1 MSHIDRN
8 YLFDIKQPR
17 KRLAAGVDGHRE
29 RRLHAETQQRAC
41 VLHEEVAYV
50 VPERVVEE
58 VAVRRGEE
66 AVPRILAVDVHHG
79 AHQGLHLA
87 LVAPHEGR
95 EVEARVGDGARA
107 VARREHLDVLQPPQL
122 ELECGAA
129 GQIDGAHVVVCRRRR
144 SRRCVVI
151 LLLHGDQ
158 SRDGGRAA
166 VVELGAMGVGPL
178 KSRLWLG
185 ISTMTYRDRVI
196 HPFIRKVS
204 MMGIWGVPPGPGW
217 WAATLLLLQPT
228 VKAGPRNFN
237 QQPYQNIVW
246 GGT

>member
-1 MSHIDRN
+1 M
-8 YLFDIKQPR
+8 
-17 KRLAAGVDGHRE
+17 
-29 RRLHAETQQRAC
+29 
-41 VLHEEVAYV
+41 
-50 VPERVVEE
+50 PERVVEE

-66 AVPRILAVDVHHG
+66 AIPRILAVDIHHG

-129 GQIDGAHVVVCRRRR
+129 GQIDGAHVVVCRRR
-144 SRRCVVI
+144 CVVI

-185 ISTMTYRDRVI
+185 ISTMTYRDS
-196 HPFIRKVS
+196 HP
-204 MMGIWGVPPGPGW
+204 
-217 WAATLLLLQPT
+217 PT
-228 VKAGPRNFN
+228 HS
-237 QQPYQNIVW
+237 
-246 GGT
+246 